1 MCKKLIEELMS
12 NYASQVQFIE
22 FELDDIFEEITN
34 PAEPEPEPEP
44 EQELEPENDIEPEM
58 SPGSM
63 SNNNPEP
70 QAFGIAS
77 GGLIRIKQERSNVID
92 LGVSSLNSSME
103 YSG

>member
-44 EQELEPENDIEPEM
+44 EPELEPEYDIQPEM

-63 SNNNPEP
+63 NNPEP
-70 QAFGIAS
+70 QAFGIAG